1 MESKKIIGAIAVL
14 GLLLGVVN
22 WFQPNLPTKELLSND
37 FAGAPGNLLAEDYDP
52 YILYNGGFN
61 TAKDFSV
68 SGVTSLSGATTL
80 SGTISTTGIL
90 TTNAGNIKS
99 YTNASSSV
107 TTGTLKQS
115 DILNYDT
122 VLWTPTGANSTKTLT
137 FPASSTLTSFIPSAG
152 DRQSTCFFNATTT
165 AATTITYA
173 AGTGIDLE
181 VATSTA
187 QTGAF
192 DLVQSA
198 DAMMCFEFLRKT
210 NTDIVAG
217 YVEYNDAD

>member
-1 MESKKIIGAIAVL
+1 MINYLKKNH
-14 GLLLGVVN
+14 LLLLVGV
-22 WFQPNLPTKELLSND
+22 LL
-37 FAGAPGNLLAEDYDP
+37 LVL
-52 YILYNGGFN
+52 ILRSDG
-61 TAKDFSV
+61 V
-68 SGVTSLSGATTL
+68 SFGATTARTTITNPWTFSQAVTL
-80 SGTISTTGIL
+80 SSTLTQTGVATFTAAPVFNGGQL
-90 TTNAGNIKS
+90 KS

-107 TTGTLKQS
+107 TTGTLKES

-122 VLWTPTGANSTKTLT
+122 VLWTPAGAAATKTLT
-137 FPASSTLTSFIPSAG
+137 FPATSTLTSFVPSAG

-165 AATTITYA
+165 AASTITYA
-173 AGTGIDLE
+173 AGSGIDLE

-187 QTGAF
+187 QTGSF